1 MKIGNH
7 SHCVMSIHLFRALAI
22 VCAGTLSAVAAEGVP
37 YDLEQ
42 ETYKTELLFSYDGCS
57 DHPVMRHC
65 GKPTVFG
72 KYIYAAIIAHGR
84 VPRVLQIPL
93 DGDGPAKIGRLEP
106 EVWIGDDAHKYFA
119 VAVDKA
125 GYIHLTGNMHGGP
138 WKYWISAKPEDVS
151 KFVKASA
158 AQIPPGGGITYPHFS
173 TDRNGNLYLSSRG
186 SAPWTNRDN
195 RTRNVHVGMLSVY
208 DADTRSWRI
217 LGGDIPTAFGGKAG
231 HPVTIWED
239 NFQNGTFYARHQASF
254 VEAPDGILHF
264 AFSALNDNPLDY
276 AKAPGHTI
284 TDVMYGMSTDAGRTL
299 RRSDGTEILW
309 PVRAEAGPYQAE
321 VLVTPP
327 DDGSLPWLGLGA
339 SVQLDW
345 KNRPMVRYE
354 HKQEGAKTL
363 RLEDGKWVPCPNEA
377 FANWRDNHG
386 VLMAQGRNSTD
397 LVRRWDENHVRVV
410 KLGQN
415 IDKLDEDYLR
425 ETGTLIYKTKKD
437 RAGNTVINI
446 MRTTVTRLEEE

>member
-1 MKIGNH
+1 
-7 SHCVMSIHLFRALAI
+7 MSIHLFRALAI

-125 GYIHLTGNMHGGP
+125 GYIHLTG
-138 WKYWISAKPEDVS
+138 
-151 KFVKASA
+151 
-158 AQIPPGGGITYPHFS
+158 
-173 TDRNGNLYLSSRG
+173 
-186 SAPWTNRDN
+186 
-195 RTRNVHVGMLSVY
+195 NVHVGMLSVY

>member
-1 MKIGNH
+1 
-7 SHCVMSIHLFRALAI
+7 MSIHLFRALAI

-125 GYIHLTGNMHGGP
+125 GYIHLTGNM
-138 WKYWISAKPEDVS
+138 
-151 KFVKASA
+151 
-158 AQIPPGGGITYPHFS
+158 
-173 TDRNGNLYLSSRG
+173 
-186 SAPWTNRDN
+186 
-195 RTRNVHVGMLSVY
+195 HVGMLSVY

-446 MRTTVTRLEEE
+446 MRTTVTRLEEVTMNRHKQISWNTEKRQPCET

>member
-1 MKIGNH
+1 
-7 SHCVMSIHLFRALAI
+7 MSIHLFRALAI

-125 GYIHLTGNMHGGP
+125 GYIHLTG
-138 WKYWISAKPEDVS
+138 
-151 KFVKASA
+151 
-158 AQIPPGGGITYPHFS
+158 
-173 TDRNGNLYLSSRG
+173 
-186 SAPWTNRDN
+186 
-195 RTRNVHVGMLSVY
+195 NVHVGMLSVY

-446 MRTTVTRLEEE
+446 MRTTVTRLEEVTMNRHKQISWNTEKRQPCET